1 MKTLAVA
8 ALIAITS
15 ASGAFASID
24 HDNLRSSVSNS
35 INAQGFDVDKVD
47 GLTLSQITK
56 LKFLSES
63 DDSSDR
69 QQIKNILNN

>member
-15 ASGAFASID
+15 ASGAIASID

>member
-1 MKTLAVA
+1 M
-8 ALIAITS
+8 
-15 ASGAFASID
+15 
-24 HDNLRSSVSNS
+24 SNS